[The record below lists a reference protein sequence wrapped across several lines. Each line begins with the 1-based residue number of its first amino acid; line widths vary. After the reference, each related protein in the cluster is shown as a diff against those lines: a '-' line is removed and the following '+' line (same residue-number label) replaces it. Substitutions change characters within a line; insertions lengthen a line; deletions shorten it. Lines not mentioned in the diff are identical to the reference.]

1 MGECKISASDLGT
14 LGAYRMHS
22 IVRKRKSGPGE
33 NNGYRCKRARDAI
46 VPAQTPVRRRSALRR
61 EPIDDRV
68 PGVAK
73 KAAAAGAN
81 FDGHCRREQAEEL
94 REHGVSLVR
103 GKEAYQTL
111 GSIIG
116 RPNEKQANS
125 LALAGKTGWIAR
137 QRTGTVLRRSTERL
151 TPARSPRRR
160 YMPAVGPDAA
170 QLRFPTSRARGRLA
184 HRRSRERD
192 PLPARIGRPRR
203 TAATERY
210 PPGT

>member
-1 MGECKISASDLGT
+1 MGERKISASDLGT

-103 GKEAYQTL
+103 GSLPNAGKYNRTPQREASKFFGAGREDRMDCSAANGDGSPALDGTAHARTLASATVHARSRSGCGAAPIPDVSSARTL
-111 GSIIG
+111 GTPAES
-116 RPNEKQANS
+116 
-125 LALAGKTGWIAR
+125 
-137 QRTGTVLRRSTERL
+137 RTRST
-151 TPARSPRRR
+151 S
-160 YMPAVGPDAA
+160 GPD
-170 QLRFPTSRARGRLA
+170 
-184 HRRSRERD
+184 RSS
-192 PLPARIGRPRR
+192 A
-203 TAATERY
+203 
-210 PPGT
+210 